1 MEGDSEL
8 NIAHFDA
15 PTTLQ
20 ARLDLWGMHTAGY
33 RDVSG
38 KATGSARD
46 YKVAFDAWTNL
57 IDKNRTEERAGKK
70 PIASLR
76 GFLRTDPSL
85 KDLD

>member
-33 RDVSG
+33 RDKEG
-38 KATGSARD
+38 KASGAARD
-46 YKVAFDAWTNL
+46 YKVAFEAWKAL
-57 IDKNRTEERAGKK
+57 IDSNRENEKTGKK